1 MEQPKISVIIPAYNV
16 ETYLEPC
23 VRSVLQQTYQNL
35 EILLIDDGSTDKTW
49 EVCRALAAAD
59 SRVKPIRKE
68 NGGVSS
74 ARNAGIAAA
83 SGAMLLF
90 VDGDDELKE
99 NGLEALIEAQQRTGA
114 DIVAAWYDMGAPIPY
129 PEAGDVV
136 WKGTEALQKSL
147 EDHPLTYS
155 AWAKLYTR
163 EIIGDTRFQE
173 GIRVNEDSL
182 FVFRLLC
189 KQPCFAGI
197 KDVVY
202 FYRPNAASAS
212 RAAFSEKYFDITK
225 VADVKQQLI
234 LQQYP
239 QLEAAARNMK
249 LKAELS
255 LLNNL
260 SSCPGSTYRAQ
271 EKVLLHNLRAGK
283 TYYISATRKD
293 DLLFSLMTHHLYYP
307 FKALNCL
314 RTRLNK

>member
-1 MEQPKISVIIPAYNV
+1 MEQPKISVIIPAYNA

-23 VRSVLQQTYQNL
+23 VRSALQQTYQNL
-35 EILLIDDGSTDKTW
+35 EILLIDDGSTDSTW
-49 EVCRALAAAD
+49 DICRRLAAAD
-59 SRVKPIRKE
+59 SRIKPIHKQ

-74 ARNAGIAAA
+74 ARNAGIEAA

-155 AWAKLYTR
+155 VWAKLYTR

-271 EKVLLHNLRAGK
+271 EKALLHNLRAGK

-293 DLLFSLMTHHLYYP
+293 DLLFFLMTHHLYYP

>member
-1 MEQPKISVIIPAYNV
+1 MEQPKISVIIPAYNA

-35 EILLIDDGSTDKTW
+35 EILLIDDGSTDSTW
-49 EVCRALAAAD
+49 EICRRLAAAD
-59 SRVKPIRKE
+59 SRIRPIHKQ

-83 SGAMLLF
+83 SGEMLTF

-212 RAAFSEKYFDITK
+212 RAAFSEKYFDIKK

-271 EKVLLHNLRAGK
+271 EKALLHNLRAGK

-293 DLLFSLMTHHLYYP
+293 DLLFFLMTHHLYYP

>member
-1 MEQPKISVIIPAYNV
+1 MEQPKISVIIPAYNA

-23 VRSVLQQTYQNL
+23 VRSALQQTYQNL
-35 EILLIDDGSTDKTW
+35 EILLIDDGSTDSTW
-49 EVCRALAAAD
+49 EICRRLAAAD
-59 SRVKPIRKE
+59 SRIKPIHKQ

-74 ARNAGIAAA
+74 ARNAGIEAA

-271 EKVLLHNLRAGK
+271 EKALLHNLRAGK

-293 DLLFSLMTHHLYYP
+293 DLLFFLMTHHLYYP

>member
-1 MEQPKISVIIPAYNV
+1 MEQPKISVIIPAYNA
-16 ETYLEPC
+16 ETYLESC
-23 VRSVLQQTYQNL
+23 VRSVLQQTYQKL

-59 SRVKPIRKE
+59 SRVRPIRKE

-74 ARNAGIAAA
+74 ARNTGIEAA

-99 NGLEALIEAQQRTGA
+99 NGLEALIEARQRTGA
-114 DIVAAWYDMGAPIPY
+114 DIVAAWYDMGASIPY

-136 WKGTEALQKSL
+136 WKGTQALQKSL

-155 AWAKLYTR
+155 VWAKLYTR

-197 KDVVY
+197 NRVVY

-212 RAAFSEKYFDITK
+212 RAAFSEKYFDIPK
-225 VADVKQQLI
+225 VADMKRQLV
-234 LQQYP
+234 LRQYP
-239 QLEAAARNMK
+239 QMEAAARNMK

-260 SSCPGSTYRAQ
+260 SSCPGSIYRAQ
-271 EKVLLHNLRAGK
+271 EKALLHNLRAGK

-293 DLLFSLMTHHLYYP
+293 DLLFFLMTHHLYYP

>member
-1 MEQPKISVIIPAYNV
+1 MEQPKISVIIPAYNA

-59 SRVKPIRKE
+59 SRVRPIRKE

-83 SGAMLLF
+83 SGEMLTF

-136 WKGTEALQKSL
+136 WKGTQALQKSL

-155 AWAKLYTR
+155 VWAKLYTR

-225 VADVKQQLI
+225 AADVKQQLI

-271 EKVLLHNLRAGK
+271 EKALLHNLRAGK

-293 DLLFSLMTHHLYYP
+293 DLLFFLMTHHLYYP

>member
-1 MEQPKISVIIPAYNV
+1 MEQPKISVIIPAYNA

-59 SRVKPIRKE
+59 SRVRPIRKE

-74 ARNAGIAAA
+74 ARNAGIEAA

-99 NGLEALIEAQQRTGA
+99 SGLEALIEAQQRTGA
-114 DIVAAWYDMGAPIPY
+114 DIVAAWYDMGASIPY

-136 WKGTEALQKSL
+136 WKGTQALQKSL

-155 AWAKLYTR
+155 VWAKLYTR

-197 KDVVY
+197 NRVVY

-271 EKVLLHNLRAGK
+271 EKALLHNLRAGE

-293 DLLFSLMTHHLYYP
+293 DLLFFLMTHHLYYP

>member
-1 MEQPKISVIIPAYNV
+1 
-16 ETYLEPC
+16 
-23 VRSVLQQTYQNL
+23 
-35 EILLIDDGSTDKTW
+35 
-49 EVCRALAAAD
+49 
-59 SRVKPIRKE
+59 
-68 NGGVSS
+68 
-74 ARNAGIAAA
+74 
-83 SGAMLLF
+83 MLLF

-136 WKGTEALQKSL
+136 WKGTKALQKSL

-155 AWAKLYTR
+155 VWAKLYTR

-197 KDVVY
+197 NRVVY

-271 EKVLLHNLRAGK
+271 EKALLHNLRAGK

-293 DLLFSLMTHHLYYP
+293 DLLFFLMTHHLYYP

>member
-1 MEQPKISVIIPAYNV
+1 MEQPKISVIIPAYNA

-23 VRSVLQQTYQNL
+23 VRSALQQTYQNL
-35 EILLIDDGSTDKTW
+35 EILLIDDGSTDSTW
-49 EVCRALAAAD
+49 EICRRLAAAD
-59 SRVKPIRKE
+59 SRIKPIHKQ

-74 ARNAGIAAA
+74 ARNAGIEAA

-99 NGLEALIEAQQRTGA
+99 NGLEALIEAQQRASA

-182 FVFRLLC
+182 FVFQLLC

-271 EKVLLHNLRAGK
+271 EKALLHNLRAGK

-293 DLLFSLMTHHLYYP
+293 DLLFFLMTHHLYYP

>member
-1 MEQPKISVIIPAYNV
+1 MEQPKISVIIPAYNA
-16 ETYLEPC
+16 ETYLESC
-23 VRSVLQQTYQNL
+23 VRSALQQTYQNL
-35 EILLIDDGSTDKTW
+35 EILLIDDGSTDSTW
-49 EVCRALAAAD
+49 DICRRLAAVD
-59 SRVKPIRKE
+59 NRIKPIHKQ

-114 DIVAAWYDMGAPIPY
+114 DIVAAWYDMGASIPY

-136 WKGTEALQKSL
+136 WKGTQALQKSL

-155 AWAKLYTR
+155 VWAKLYTR

-271 EKVLLHNLRAGK
+271 EKALLHNLRAGK

-293 DLLFSLMTHHLYYP
+293 DLLFFLMAHHLYYP

>member
-1 MEQPKISVIIPAYNV
+1 MEQPKISVIIPAYNA

-59 SRVKPIRKE
+59 SRVRPIRKE

-83 SGAMLLF
+83 SGEMLTF

-260 SSCPGSTYRAQ
+260 SSCPGSIYRAQ
-271 EKVLLHNLRAGK
+271 EKALLHNLRAGK

-293 DLLFSLMTHHLYYP
+293 DLLFFLMTHHLYYP

>member
-1 MEQPKISVIIPAYNV
+1 MEQPKISVIIPAYNA

-35 EILLIDDGSTDKTW
+35 EILLIDDGSTDSTW
-49 EVCRALAAAD
+49 EICRRLAAAD
-59 SRVKPIRKE
+59 SRIRPIHKQ

-74 ARNAGIAAA
+74 ARNAGIEAA
-83 SGAMLLF
+83 SGVMLLF

-155 AWAKLYTR
+155 VWAKLYTR

-197 KDVVY
+197 NRVVY

-212 RAAFSEKYFDITK
+212 HAAFSEKYFDITK

-239 QLEAAARNMK
+239 QLEASARNMK

-271 EKVLLHNLRAGK
+271 EKALLHNLRAGK

-293 DLLFSLMTHHLYYP
+293 DLLFFLMTHHLYYP

>member
-1 MEQPKISVIIPAYNV
+1 MEQPKISVIIPAYNA

-59 SRVKPIRKE
+59 SRVRPIRKE

-83 SGAMLLF
+83 SGEMLTF

-99 NGLEALIEAQQRTGA
+99 NGLEALIEARQRAGA

-260 SSCPGSTYRAQ
+260 SSCPGSIYRAQ
-271 EKVLLHNLRAGK
+271 EKALLCSLREEKA
-283 TYYISATRKD
+283 YYVSATRKD
-293 DLLFSLMTHHLYYP
+293 DILFFLMTHHLYYP

>member
-1 MEQPKISVIIPAYNV
+1 MEQPKISVIIPAYNA

-59 SRVKPIRKE
+59 SRVRPIRKE

-74 ARNAGIAAA
+74 ARNAGIEAA

-155 AWAKLYTR
+155 VWAKLYTR

-293 DLLFSLMTHHLYYP
+293 DLLFFLMTHHLYYP

>member
-1 MEQPKISVIIPAYNV
+1 MEQPKISVIIPAYNA

-35 EILLIDDGSTDKTW
+35 EILLIDDGSTDSTW
-49 EVCRALAAAD
+49 EICRRLAAAD
-59 SRVKPIRKE
+59 SCIRSIHKQ

-271 EKVLLHNLRAGK
+271 EKALLHNLRAGK

-293 DLLFSLMTHHLYYP
+293 DLLFFLMTHHLYYP
-307 FKALNCL
+307 FKVLNCL
-314 RTRLNK
+314 RTWLNK

>member
-1 MEQPKISVIIPAYNV
+1 MEQPKISVIIPAYNA

-59 SRVKPIRKE
+59 SRVRPIRKE

-83 SGAMLLF
+83 SGEMLTF
-90 VDGDDELKE
+90 VDGDDELRE
-99 NGLEALIEAQQRTGA
+99 HALEALLEAQKGIGA
-114 DIVAAWYDMGAPIPY
+114 DIVAGWYDMGTPVSQSQG
-129 PEAGDVV
+129 ECVV

-155 AWAKLYTR
+155 VWAKLYTR

-271 EKVLLHNLRAGK
+271 EKALLHNLRAGK

-293 DLLFSLMTHHLYYP
+293 DLLFFLMTHHLYYP

>member
-1 MEQPKISVIIPAYNV
+1 MEQPKISIIIPVYNGEV
-16 ETYLEPC
+16 YLEDC
-23 VRSVLQQTYQNL
+23 VKSILGQNFRDF
-35 EILLIDDGSTDKTW
+35 EILLVDDGSTDSTW
-49 EVCRALAAAD
+49 DICRRLAAAD
-59 SRVKPIRKE
+59 SRIRPIHKQ

-74 ARNAGIAAA
+74 ARNAGIEAA

-114 DIVAAWYDMGAPIPY
+114 DIVAAWYDMGASIPY

-136 WKGTEALQKSL
+136 WKGTQALQKSL

-155 AWAKLYTR
+155 VWAKLYTR

-197 KDVVY
+197 NRVVY

-212 RAAFSEKYFDITK
+212 RAAFSEKYFDIPK

-271 EKVLLHNLRAGK
+271 EKALLHNLRAGK

-293 DLLFSLMTHHLYYP
+293 DLLFFLMTHHLYCP

-314 RTRLNK
+314 RTWLNK

>member
-1 MEQPKISVIIPAYNV
+1 MAQPKISIIIPVYNGEV
-16 ETYLEPC
+16 YLEDC
-23 VRSVLQQTYQNL
+23 VKSILGQNFRDF
-35 EILLIDDGSTDKTW
+35 EILLVDDGSTDSTW
-49 EVCRALAAAD
+49 DICRRLATAD
-59 SRVKPIRKE
+59 SRIKPIHKQ

-74 ARNAGIAAA
+74 ARNAGIEVA
-83 SGAMLLF
+83 SGEMLLF
-90 VDGDDELKE
+90 VDGDDGLKE
-99 NGLEALIEAQQRTGA
+99 NGLEALIEARQRTGA
-114 DIVAAWYDMGAPIPY
+114 NIVAAWYDMGASIPY

-136 WKGTEALQKSL
+136 WKGTQALQKSL

-155 AWAKLYTR
+155 LWAKLYTR
-163 EIIGDTRFQE
+163 ETIGDTRFHE
-173 GIRVNEDSL
+173 GTRVNVDSL

-197 KDVVY
+197 NRVVY

-271 EKVLLHNLRAGK
+271 EKALLHNLRAGK

-293 DLLFSLMTHHLYYP
+293 DLLFFLMTHHLYYP

>member
-1 MEQPKISVIIPAYNV
+1 MEQPKISVIIPAYNA

-59 SRVKPIRKE
+59 SRVRPIRKE

-74 ARNAGIAAA
+74 ARNAGIEAA

-271 EKVLLHNLRAGK
+271 EKALLHNLRAGK

-293 DLLFSLMTHHLYYP
+293 DLLFFLMIHHLYYP

>member
-1 MEQPKISVIIPAYNV
+1 MEQPKISVIIPAYNA

-23 VRSVLQQTYQNL
+23 VRSALQQTYQNL
-35 EILLIDDGSTDKTW
+35 EILLIDDGSTDSTW
-49 EVCRALAAAD
+49 EICRRLAAAD
-59 SRVKPIRKE
+59 SRIKPIHKQ

-74 ARNAGIAAA
+74 ARNAGIEAA

-271 EKVLLHNLRAGK
+271 EKALLHNLRAGK

-293 DLLFSLMTHHLYYP
+293 DLLFFLMTHHLYYP
-307 FKALNCL
+307 FKALNCPVE
-314 RTRLNK
+314 

>member
-1 MEQPKISVIIPAYNV
+1 MKQPKISVIIPAYNA

-23 VRSVLQQTYQNL
+23 VRSILQQTYQNL

-59 SRVKPIRKE
+59 SRVRPIRKE

-74 ARNAGIAAA
+74 ARNAGIEAA

-114 DIVAAWYDMGAPIPY
+114 DIVAAWYDMGASIPY

-136 WKGTEALQKSL
+136 WKGTKALQKSL

-155 AWAKLYTR
+155 VWAKLYTR

-197 KDVVY
+197 NRVVY

-271 EKVLLHNLRAGK
+271 EKALLHNLRAGK

-293 DLLFSLMTHHLYYP
+293 DLLFFLMTHHLYYP

>member
-1 MEQPKISVIIPAYNV
+1 MEQPKISVIIPAYNA
-16 ETYLEPC
+16 ETYLESC
-23 VRSVLQQTYQNL
+23 VRSALQQTYQNL
-35 EILLIDDGSTDKTW
+35 EILLIDDGSTDSTW
-49 EVCRALAAAD
+49 EICRRLAAAD
-59 SRVKPIRKE
+59 SRIRSIHKQ

-74 ARNAGIAAA
+74 ARNAGIEAA
-83 SGAMLLF
+83 SGEMLTF

-271 EKVLLHNLRAGK
+271 EKALLHNLRAGK

-293 DLLFSLMTHHLYYP
+293 DLLFLLMTHHLYYP

>member
-1 MEQPKISVIIPAYNV
+1 MEQPKISIIIPVYNGEV
-16 ETYLEPC
+16 YLEDC
-23 VRSVLQQTYQNL
+23 VKSVLGQNFRDF
-35 EILLIDDGSTDKTW
+35 EILLVDDGSTDSTW
-49 EVCRALAAAD
+49 DICRRLAAAD
-59 SRVKPIRKE
+59 SRIKPIHKQ

-74 ARNAGIAAA
+74 ARNAGIEAA

-114 DIVAAWYDMGAPIPY
+114 DIVA
-129 PEAGDVV
+129 AGDVV

-271 EKVLLHNLRAGK
+271 EKALLHNLRAGK

-293 DLLFSLMTHHLYYP
+293 DLLFFLMTHHLYYP

>member
-1 MEQPKISVIIPAYNV
+1 MEQPKISVIIPAYNS

-49 EVCRALAAAD
+49 EICRRLAAAD
-59 SRVKPIRKE
+59 SRIKPIHKQ

-74 ARNAGIAAA
+74 ARNAGIEAA

-136 WKGTEALQKSL
+136 WKGTKALQKSL

-155 AWAKLYTR
+155 VWAKLYTR

-197 KDVVY
+197 NRVVY

-212 RAAFSEKYFDITK
+212 RAAFSEKYFDIPK

-260 SSCPGSTYRAQ
+260 SSCPCSTYRAQ
-271 EKVLLHNLRAGK
+271 EKALLHNLRAGK

-293 DLLFSLMTHHLYYP
+293 DLLFFLMTHHLYYP

>member
-1 MEQPKISVIIPAYNV
+1 MEQPKISVIIPAYNA

-23 VRSVLQQTYQNL
+23 VRSVLQQTYQKL

-59 SRVKPIRKE
+59 SRVRPIRKE

-83 SGAMLLF
+83 SGEMLTF

-99 NGLEALIEAQQRTGA
+99 NGLEALIEARQRAGA

-212 RAAFSEKYFDITK
+212 RAAFSEKYFDITR

-271 EKVLLHNLRAGK
+271 EKALLHNLRAGK

-293 DLLFSLMTHHLYYP
+293 DLLFFLMTHHLYYP

>member
-1 MEQPKISVIIPAYNV
+1 MEQPKISVIIPAYNA
-16 ETYLEPC
+16 ETYLESC
-23 VRSVLQQTYQNL
+23 VRSVLQQTYQKL

-59 SRVKPIRKE
+59 SRVRPIRKE

-74 ARNAGIAAA
+74 ARNTGIEAA

-99 NGLEALIEAQQRTGA
+99 NGLEALIEARQRTGA
-114 DIVAAWYDMGAPIPY
+114 DIVAAWYDMGASIPY

-136 WKGTEALQKSL
+136 WKGTQALQKSL

-155 AWAKLYTR
+155 VWAKLYTR

-197 KDVVY
+197 NRVVY

-212 RAAFSEKYFDITK
+212 RAAFSEKYFDIPK
-225 VADVKQQLI
+225 VADMKRQLV
-234 LQQYP
+234 LRQYP
-239 QLEAAARNMK
+239 QMEAAARNMK

-260 SSCPGSTYRAQ
+260 SSCPGSIYRAQ
-271 EKVLLHNLRAGK
+271 EKALLHNLRAGK

-293 DLLFSLMTHHLYYP
+293 DLLFFLMTHHLYYP

-314 RTRLNK
+314 RTRLNI

>member
-1 MEQPKISVIIPAYNV
+1 M
-16 ETYLEPC
+16 
-23 VRSVLQQTYQNL
+23 
-35 EILLIDDGSTDKTW
+35 
-49 EVCRALAAAD
+49 
-59 SRVKPIRKE
+59 
-68 NGGVSS
+68 SS

-83 SGAMLLF
+83 SGEMLTF
-90 VDGDDELKE
+90 VDGDDELRE
-99 NGLEALIEAQQRTGA
+99 HALEALLEAQQGTGA

-271 EKVLLHNLRAGK
+271 EKALLHNLRAEK

-293 DLLFSLMTHHLYYP
+293 DLLFFLMTHHLYYP

>member
-59 SRVKPIRKE
+59 SRVRPIRKE

-74 ARNAGIAAA
+74 ARNAGIEAA

-155 AWAKLYTR
+155 VWAKLYTR

-271 EKVLLHNLRAGK
+271 EKALLHNLRAGK

-293 DLLFSLMTHHLYYP
+293 DLLFFLMTHHLYYP

>member
-1 MEQPKISVIIPAYNV
+1 
-16 ETYLEPC
+16 
-23 VRSVLQQTYQNL
+23 
-35 EILLIDDGSTDKTW
+35 
-49 EVCRALAAAD
+49 
-59 SRVKPIRKE
+59 
-68 NGGVSS
+68 
-74 ARNAGIAAA
+74 
-83 SGAMLLF
+83 MLLF
-90 VDGDDELKE
+90 VDGDDELRE
-99 NGLEALIEAQQRTGA
+99 HALEALLEAQQRTGA
-114 DIVAAWYDMGAPIPY
+114 DIVAAWYDMGASIPY

-136 WKGTEALQKSL
+136 WKGTQALQKSL

-155 AWAKLYTR
+155 VWAKLYTR

-189 KQPCFAGI
+189 KQPCIAGI
-197 KDVVY
+197 NRVVY

-271 EKVLLHNLRAGK
+271 EKALLHNLRAGK

-293 DLLFSLMTHHLYYP
+293 DLLFFLMTHHLYYP

-314 RTRLNK
+314 RTQLNK

>member
-1 MEQPKISVIIPAYNV
+1 MEQPKISVIIPAYNA

-23 VRSVLQQTYQNL
+23 VRSALQQTYQNL
-35 EILLIDDGSTDKTW
+35 EILLIDDGSTDSTW
-49 EVCRALAAAD
+49 EICRRLAAAD
-59 SRVKPIRKE
+59 SRIKPIHKQ

-74 ARNAGIAAA
+74 ARNAGIEAA

-271 EKVLLHNLRAGK
+271 EKALLHNLRAGK
-283 TYYISATRKD
+283 KYYISATRKD
-293 DLLFSLMTHHLYYP
+293 DLLFFLMTHHLYYP

>member
-1 MEQPKISVIIPAYNV
+1 MEQPKISVIIPAYNS

-35 EILLIDDGSTDKTW
+35 EILLIDDGSTDSTW
-49 EVCRALAAAD
+49 DICRRLAAAD
-59 SRVKPIRKE
+59 SRIKPIHKQ

-74 ARNAGIAAA
+74 ARNTGIEAA

-136 WKGTEALQKSL
+136 WKGTQALQKSL

-155 AWAKLYTR
+155 VWAKLYTR

-197 KDVVY
+197 NRVVY

-212 RAAFSEKYFDITK
+212 RAAFSEKYFDITR

-271 EKVLLHNLRAGK
+271 EKALLHNLRAGK
-283 TYYISATRKD
+283 AYYISATRKD
-293 DLLFSLMTHHLYYP
+293 DLLFFLMTHHLYYP

-314 RTRLNK
+314 CTRLKK

>member
-1 MEQPKISVIIPAYNV
+1 MEQPKISVIIPAYNA

-49 EVCRALAAAD
+49 EICRALAAAD
-59 SRVKPIRKE
+59 SRVRPIRKE

-83 SGAMLLF
+83 SGAMLIF

-155 AWAKLYTR
+155 VWAKLYTR

-189 KQPCFAGI
+189 KRPCFAGI

-271 EKVLLHNLRAGK
+271 EKALLHNLRAGK

-293 DLLFSLMTHHLYYP
+293 DLLFFLMTHHLYYP

>member
-1 MEQPKISVIIPAYNV
+1 MEQPKISVIIPAYNA

-59 SRVKPIRKE
+59 SRVRPIRKE

-83 SGAMLLF
+83 SGEMLTF
-90 VDGDDELKE
+90 VDGDDELRE
-99 NGLEALIEAQQRTGA
+99 HALEALLEAQQGTGA
-114 DIVAAWYDMGAPIPY
+114 DIVAAWYDMGASIPY

-136 WKGTEALQKSL
+136 WKGTQALQKSL

-155 AWAKLYTR
+155 VWAKLYTR

-197 KDVVY
+197 NRVVY

-271 EKVLLHNLRAGK
+271 EKALLHNLRAGK
-283 TYYISATRKD
+283 TYYISATGKD
-293 DLLFSLMTHHLYYP
+293 DLLFFLMTHHLYYP

>member
-49 EVCRALAAAD
+49 EVCQALAAAD
-59 SRVKPIRKE
+59 SRVRPIRKE

-83 SGAMLLF
+83 SGEMLTF
-90 VDGDDELKE
+90 VDGDDELRE
-99 NGLEALIEAQQRTGA
+99 HALEALLEAQQRTGA

-271 EKVLLHNLRAGK
+271 EKALLHNLRAGK

-293 DLLFSLMTHHLYYP
+293 DLLFFLMTHHLYYP

>member
-1 MEQPKISVIIPAYNV
+1 MEQPKISVIIPAYNA

-23 VRSVLQQTYQNL
+23 VRSALQQTYQNL

-59 SRVKPIRKE
+59 SRIKPIHKQ

-74 ARNAGIAAA
+74 ARNAGIEAA

-136 WKGTEALQKSL
+136 WKGTQALQKSL

-155 AWAKLYTR
+155 VWAKLYTR

-197 KDVVY
+197 NRVVY

-212 RAAFSEKYFDITK
+212 RAAFSEKYFDIPK

-271 EKVLLHNLRAGK
+271 EKALLCSLREEKA
-283 TYYISATRKD
+283 YYVSATRKD
-293 DLLFSLMTHHLYYP
+293 DILFFLMTHHLYYP
-307 FKALNCL
+307 FKVLNCL
-314 RTRLNK
+314 RTRLKK

>member
-1 MEQPKISVIIPAYNV
+1 MEQPKISVIIPAYNS

-35 EILLIDDGSTDKTW
+35 EILLIDDGSTDSTW
-49 EVCRALAAAD
+49 DICWRLAAAD
-59 SRVKPIRKE
+59 SRIKPIHKQ

-74 ARNAGIAAA
+74 ARNAGIEAA

-136 WKGTEALQKSL
+136 WKGTQVLQKSL

-155 AWAKLYTR
+155 VWAKLYTR

-197 KDVVY
+197 NRVVY

-212 RAAFSEKYFDITK
+212 RAAFSEKYFDIPK

-271 EKVLLHNLRAGK
+271 EKALLHNLRAGK

-293 DLLFSLMTHHLYYP
+293 DLLFFLMTHHLYYP

>member
-1 MEQPKISVIIPAYNV
+1 MEQPKISVIIPAYNA

-23 VRSVLQQTYQNL
+23 VRSALQQTYQNL

-59 SRVKPIRKE
+59 SRVRPIRKE

-74 ARNAGIAAA
+74 ARNAGIEAA

-129 PEAGDVV
+129 PEVGDVV

-271 EKVLLHNLRAGK
+271 EKALLHNLRAGK

-293 DLLFSLMTHHLYYP
+293 DLLFFLMTHHLYYP

-314 RTRLNK
+314 RTRLKK